1 MGTSLL
7 LVAEVR
13 PMRPYPVTQ
22 VRVQPGHHGQTGL
35 HVQQRVEVEP
45 SIGNELNMIGTCLQ

>member
-1 MGTSLL
+1 MGTNLL
-7 LVAEVR
+7 LVAEVM
-13 PMRPYPVTQ
+13 PMKPYPVTQ

-45 SIGNELNMIGTCLQ
+45 SIGNELNMP